1 MKKLLLLLLLSL
13 GLIGSTWAL
22 QVSPTAIYF
31 ACENTGLVVEEVL
44 YLRDDGRLCG
54 ESYNRI
60 PESEEE
66 AESQAKEWE
75 ECPISIPV
83 MYPIPSEDSRC
94 IEAEKKISSGEVFKS
109 KVIKYQSVCEIIDGE
124 NTQKCQ
130 DLKSEQLSNE
140 EPSYISYEE
149 PTYHPTSIYIEKL
162 IVLSELKCDGLTVN
176 LEVEEISQNQI
187 VTYEDG
193 KICSKYFKGQRCYE
207 NTDEAIEIFENGA
220 CSPYFESAD
229 CYSLMEKFEFI
240 EKNLEPDNP
249 ICIEAENSKTNA
261 PSGVRNGYG
270 EMVERYNYKTPK
282 YGSFVTVTEVSD
294 DGITETSYL
303 DKDLYIKHGKDI
315 YWWRVGQKGVEKN
328 YDNNVLN
335 GKYTSWYDNGQIMGE
350 GNYKDGKIVGK
361 YTFWHRNGQIDSER
375 NY

>member
-1 MKKLLLLLLLSL
+1 MKKLLLILLLYPFSFN
-13 GLIGSTWAL
+13 SYAHS
-22 QVSPTAIYF
+22 VEPSPVIEIEVPVYM
-31 ACENTGLVVEEVL
+31 CGDLVVDFDKPDKPDKPDET
-44 YLRDDGRLCG
+44 DKPD
-54 ESYNRI
+54 
-60 PESEEE
+60 
-66 AESQAKEWE
+66 
-75 ECPISIPV
+75 
-83 MYPIPSEDSRC
+83 
-94 IEAEKKISSGEVFKS
+94 
-109 KVIKYQSVCEIIDGE
+109 EILLIDGIE
-124 NTQKCQ
+124 YIEVKDVGWFGEKPVLI
-130 DLKSEQLSNE
+130 DL
-140 EPSYISYEE
+140 EPDHPLCNGQVTYEE

-162 IVLSELKCDGLTVN
+162 IVLSVLKCDGLSVN

-187 VTYEDG
+187 ITYEDG

-229 CYSLMEKFEFI
+229 CYSLMEKVEFI

-249 ICIEAENSKTNA
+249 ACIEAENSKTNA
-261 PSGVRNGYG
+261 PTLVRNGYG

-335 GKYTSWYDNGQIMGE
+335 GKYTSWYDTGQIMGE

-375 NY
+375 TY